1 MDYESLVEKNVNH
14 MMDKMFGDK
23 DATLKTIT
31 KMNLMFDGEDE
42 TLNQMESYLTKM
54 KKIHFFEAKCINE
67 ELQLTYDTEGNIV
80 YINNITDETKNDFCE
95 ESKDESYTDN
105 QPN

>member
-14 MMDKMFGDK
+14 MMDKMFGEK

-67 ELQLTYDTEGNIV
+67 ELQLTYDIEGNIIF
-80 YINNITDETKNDFCE
+80 INNIQNETKNDFCE
-95 ESKDESYTDN
+95 EPENESNTDN
-105 QPN
+105 